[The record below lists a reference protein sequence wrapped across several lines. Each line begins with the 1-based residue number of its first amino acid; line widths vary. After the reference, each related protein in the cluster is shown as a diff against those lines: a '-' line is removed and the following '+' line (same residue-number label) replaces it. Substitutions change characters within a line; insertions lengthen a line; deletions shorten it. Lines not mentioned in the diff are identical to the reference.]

1 MKRLSSQ
8 VLDASIGDC
17 FEVWNVSK
25 AAMLQFG
32 QSHFLASW
40 TNLIGNV
47 GDAAGGASKKSV
59 IVVVS
64 SAFSWHILG

>member
-1 MKRLSSQ
+1 
-8 VLDASIGDC
+8 
-17 FEVWNVSK
+17 
-25 AAMLQFG
+25 MLQFG